1 MTHIIVT
8 GAAGKMGA
16 RIIHLASEMPDIQV
30 IAAIESKGHS
40 MIGKDAGEVAACG
53 RLDLPI
59 TNSLDLARQKA
70 NVIIDFTEPGS
81 TMNHLEE
88 ALRNK
93 VPIVIGTTGFN
104 EDQQMRLR
112 TATQEIPCVQSPN
125 MSVGVNLMFMVLAQ
139 IANITQDDYDV
150 EILEMHHRFK
160 KDAPS
165 GTAVKMSQILAETL
179 KRNLEEVAV
188 YSRHGIIGERKEKEI
203 GIQTLRGGDVVG
215 DHTVIFAGIGE
226 RIEITHR
233 AQSREPFARGALVAA
248 RWVSSK
254 KPGLYDM
261 QDVLGL
267 R

>member
-1 MTHIIVT
+1 MINIILT
-8 GAAGKMGA
+8 GAAGKMGM
-16 RIIHLASEMPDIQV
+16 RIIHLTSGMPDIRL
-30 IAAIESKGHS
+30 IAAVESKGHA
-40 MIGKDAGEVAACG
+40 MIGKDAGEVSGCG
-53 RLDLPI
+53 RLNLPI
-59 TNSLDLARQKA
+59 TNPLELTEKKGD
-70 NVIIDFTEPGS
+70 VIIDFTEPGS
-81 TMNHLEE
+81 TINHLEE
-88 ALRNK
+88 AERNK

-104 EDQQMRLR
+104 ENQQIRLK
-112 TATQEIPCVQSPN
+112 TAALKIPCVQSPN
-125 MSVGVNLMFMVLAQ
+125 MSVGVNLMFKVLAQ
-139 IANITQDDYDV
+139 IAKVTQDDYDI

-165 GTAVKMSQILAETL
+165 GTAVKMSQILSETL
-179 KRNLEEVAV
+179 ERDLTEVGV

-215 DHTVIFAGIGE
+215 EHTVIFAGMGE
-226 RIEITHR
+226 RIEIIHR
-233 AQSREPFARGALVAA
+233 AQSRDTFARGALVAA

>member
-1 MTHIIVT
+1 MINIIVT

-16 RIIHLASEMPDIQV
+16 RIVHLACGMPEFRV
-30 IAAIESKGHS
+30 LAAIESKGHS
-40 MIGKDAGEVAACG
+40 MIGKDAGEVAASG
-53 RLDLPI
+53 RLNLPI
-59 TNSLDLARQKA
+59 THSLDLNEKKA
-70 NVIIDFTEPGS
+70 DVIVDFTEPES

-88 ALRNK
+88 AVRSK
-93 VPIVIGTTGFN
+93 VPIVIGTTGLN
-104 EDQQMRLR
+104 EDQQKRLR
-112 TATQEIPCVQSPN
+112 TMAHEIPCVQSPN
-125 MSVGVNLMFMVLAQ
+125 MSVGVNLMFKVLAQ
-139 IANITQDDYDV
+139 IAKITRDDYDV
-150 EILEMHHRFK
+150 EIIEMHHRFK

-179 KRNLEEVAV
+179 RRDLGEVGV
-188 YSRHGIIGERKEKEI
+188 YSRHGIIGERKKKEI

-215 DHTVIFAGIGE
+215 EHTVIFAGIGE